1 MSAEK
6 YEVQKSEVDK
16 LLENNFIREARYL
29 VWVCNPVLDWREMKN
44 RDPAKILL
52 T

>member
-1 MSAEK
+1 MSPEK

-16 LLENNFIREARYL
+16 LLENNFIREAHYP
-29 VWVCNPVLDWREMKN
+29 VWVCNPVLDRRATKN
-44 RDPAKILL
+44 RDPTKIIL